1 MYNICDSQG
10 EDTKMQKRKFVLM
23 VMIIM
28 LVKGNACRCI
38 LCVFFGF
45 FLLCGKYCLKNGFCV
60 GSALESLNRK
70 IALIRFVWYEGGC
83 DQVRTRLKTEVDV

>member
-28 LVKGNACRCI
+28 LVKGNAC
-38 LCVFFGF
+38 VPVHSFVFFFFGF

-70 IALIRFVWYEGGC
+70 IALIRFVWYEGG
-83 DQVRTRLKTEVDV
+83 V

>member
-28 LVKGNACRCI
+28 LVKGNACVPVHSF
-38 LCVFFGF
+38 VFFFLVSF
-45 FLLCGKYCLKNGFCV
+45 FYVENIVLKMG
-60 GSALESLNRK
+60 
-70 IALIRFVWYEGGC
+70 FVWGPLWK
-83 DQVRTRLKTEVDV
+83 V

>member
-1 MYNICDSQG
+1 MPVHS
-10 EDTKMQKRKFVLM
+10 FVFFL
-23 VMIIM
+23 
-28 LVKGNACRCI
+28 
-38 LCVFFGF
+38 FGF

>member
-28 LVKGNACRCI
+28 MVKGNACRCI
-38 LCVFFGF
+38 LLCFFGF

-70 IALIRFVWYEGGC
+70 IALIRFVWYEGG
-83 DQVRTRLKTEVDV
+83 V